1 MNHPSGGRPFSD
13 PVRSFAN
20 LEAALVSTMVTA
32 ATDVALLLDRS
43 GTIVDV
49 AIRETDLFGEVEKS
63 WIGKKFVDVVTAES
77 RQKVE
82 RLLAERSNEDAPAR
96 REINH
101 SMPDGPDLPISYSL
115 LPLSKDGA
123 RLALGRD
130 LRTMAVLQQKLV
142 ETQLALETDYARLR
156 NAEAQYRVLFDTASE
171 PIVIVDAGTRKI
183 VEANTA
189 ARTLFETEGRRLIG
203 QSAGVLVAV
212 GDLRDLD
219 GLFAAARKSGEAESG
234 ELTLAGSDGPTGVAV
249 RFYRQHG
256 AGRLSIRFL
265 IGAAPARD
273 VDGFDLLGLVGQESP
288 DAIVVVD
295 PDFAIT
301 AVNESFLD
309 LSEIATRNQAIGRS
323 LAEMI
328 GRRGVELS
336 VLKTAIDSDGFVRS
350 FSTVLYTQYGGT
362 TEVDVSGSA
371 IDQNDKRFY
380 GFSIRRS
387 SRLPTTPAPS
397 EPFRSANDMTGLVG
411 RVPLREIVRETA
423 DIIEQLCI
431 EAALDLTRNNRASA
445 AEMLGLSR
453 QSLYS
458 KLRRYGIGEFGQ
470 GDDDAS

>member
-1 MNHPSGGRPFSD
+1 MNHPSAGRSFSD
-13 PVRSFAN
+13 PGRSFAN
-20 LEAALVSTMVTA
+20 LEAALVATMVTA
-32 ATDVALLLDRS
+32 STDVALLLDKT
-43 GTIVDV
+43 GTVIDV
-49 AIRETDLFGEVEKS
+49 AIREPDLFDDAQKR
-63 WIGKKFVDVVTAES
+63 WIGEKFVDIVTVES
-77 RQKVE
+77 RQKVQ
-82 RLLAERSNEDAPAR
+82 RLLTERSGEDAPAR

-101 SMPDGPDLPISYSL
+101 PMPDGPDLPISYSVL
-115 LPLSKDGA
+115 SLSKDGS

-171 PIVIVDAGTRKI
+171 PIVIVDAGSRKV

-189 ARTLFETEGRRLIG
+189 ARALFEIDGRRVVG
-203 QSAGVLVAV
+203 QSAAALVAV
-212 GDLRDLD
+212 SDLRDID
-219 GLFAAARKSGEAESG
+219 ALFTAARKSGEAESG
-234 ELTLAGSDGPTGVAV
+234 ELMLSDGDGPVPVSV

-256 AGRLSIRFL
+256 AGRMSVRFL
-265 IGAAPARD
+265 TGAGNGLAANAADLIGRA
-273 VDGFDLLGLVGQESP
+273 GHESP
-288 DAIVVVD
+288 DAMVVVD
-295 PDFAIT
+295 PDFTIT

-309 LSEIATRNQAIGRS
+309 LTEIATRNQAVGRS

-328 GRRGVELS
+328 GRRGVELG
-336 VLKTAIDSDGFVRS
+336 VLKTAIDSDGFVRN
-350 FSTVLYTQYGGT
+350 FSTVLNTQYGGT

-371 IDQNDKRFY
+371 LDQNEKRFY

-387 SRLPTTPAPS
+387 ARLTVHPGPS

-431 EAALDLTRNNRASA
+431 EAALELTRNNRASA

-458 KLRRYGIGEFGQ
+458 KLRRYNIGDPGQ
-470 GDDDAS
+470 DDSPA